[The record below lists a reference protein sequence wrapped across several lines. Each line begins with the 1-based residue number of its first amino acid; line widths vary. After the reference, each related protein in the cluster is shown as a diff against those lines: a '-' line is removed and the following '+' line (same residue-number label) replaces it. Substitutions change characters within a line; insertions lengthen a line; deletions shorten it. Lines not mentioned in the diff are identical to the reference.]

1 MFYSMMHSTHFI
13 YGYMVEDHSD
23 SERGNLML
31 PHGLLFPINSH
42 GSFIC
47 TTPQTDNTYHGLC
60 YISCGSLVAFKGVRF
75 SPVVEH
81 LLMVQQV
88 VGSVPRDGPIE
99 LLFVAVSTPMTGITK
114 VVVCPVC
121 GMVYIKELLLLIE
134 KKNSCSGSIKF
145 FLSSPL
151 PYLIQYNH

>member
-31 PHGLLFPINSH
+31 PTGLLFPISSN

-60 YISCGSLVAFKGVRF
+60 YISRGSLVVFKGVRF

-81 LLMVQQV
+81 LLMVQRV

-99 LLFVAVSTPMTGITK
+99 LLFVAVSTPMTGVTK
-114 VVVCPVC
+114 AV
-121 GMVYIKELLLLIE
+121 GWYIYIKELLLLIE